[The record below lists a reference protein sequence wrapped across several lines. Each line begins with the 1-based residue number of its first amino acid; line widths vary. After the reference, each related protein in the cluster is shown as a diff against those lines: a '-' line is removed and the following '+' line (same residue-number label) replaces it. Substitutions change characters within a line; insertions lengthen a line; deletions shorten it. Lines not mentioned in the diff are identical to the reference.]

1 MPYKP
6 HVLIM
11 SWHDLLT
18 RLTNKT
24 HSECHLLQRDML
36 VSLRGKHQGCLWCK
50 TSRRYHSPPG
60 MHIYVRLFCSFVHWC
75 LRPCLPIASICSF
88 VFLRVYLCVSSPIAK
103 MVINTCAY
111 LLNTSHFLAHS
122 LSPRVQLVVCSS
134 LRCLSTRFCEPRRL
148 VIICLQHLPDFVHL
162 AGDLVGSQFHSHSL
176 SFVFLKLRLSH
187 SCIL

>member
-60 MHIYVRLFCSFVHWC
+60 MHIYVRLFCTFVHWKDVA
-75 LRPCLPIASICSF
+75 IDSDWAS
-88 VFLRVYLCVSSPIAK
+88 YHDY
-103 MVINTCAY
+103 NTGAFCNTEIMH
-111 LLNTSHFLAHS
+111 LNDIWYDH
-122 LSPRVQLVVCSS
+122 
-134 LRCLSTRFCEPRRL
+134 
-148 VIICLQHLPDFVHL
+148 
-162 AGDLVGSQFHSHSL
+162 
-176 SFVFLKLRLSH
+176 
-187 SCIL
+187 